1 MSTQS
6 KRGFTLIELLVV
18 IAIIAILASILFPI
32 FAKAREKAR
41 QTTCTS
47 NLRQL
52 AMAVTMYVQDNKSRF
67 PGVYPLNSDGSVGST
82 YGGWAS
88 NVINYVVGGG
98 SSTTASISNNAL
110 FYCPSCAQADISMP
124 ICYGFS
130 NQLLKPDGTGVNEAA
145 VKQPS
150 QVGVMCDADPP
161 VPMLSAIA
169 SDPFGGG
176 IVGGFSMVFQGDI
189 NNLASKLSVSPA
201 PRHNKGTVIGYAD
214 GHAKICPDEFNINDS
229 SNVTTRSFYM
239 CTALNLVDNAAAGL
253 GGPSTVNSPNGPY
266 GQTSSA
272 WNTIYT
278 SGTYN
283 DFVMIGGDYVTRPL
297 LQALC
302 EARKK
307 ATSGFNYSDDG
318 FTGSLINDTDH
329 PTEYVQGNATGY
341 ARMSLPLTNV
351 ITNNPGTPIPWS
363 NTANSVVNLTT
374 PGLVWG
380 LNNNIG
386 GSNCGSQTA
395 SAGPD
400 VYLGSDAM
408 VCIVN
413 NASTINLTTGTYQ
426 GASQSAVNGT
436 PTGAVAVNM
445 STKVTPTSPTRPAST
460 VSINLGQLQDIF
472 NSDGYD
478 NYVFGATPS
487 TSGHDFQVY
496 LLNPTDG
503 TRAFLAAPLPGVPA
517 AAPNLTPRGGY
528 GLSIPDGFCGVGNN
542 TNYKGTYCVNDQDIV
557 DKVAGDPLGIGIV
570 SASVADRNRV
580 TIVAINY
587 AYGPP
592 PNGVNTPVWQTFP
605 TSSSKVVQV
614 STTSTTGTQ
623 GCGVYPITTASS
635 TYAALNAPVAAA
647 AAPAPPWLYVPPTGN
662 KIPSLASGGLS
673 SLPIGMTISQWPF
686 TRALFA
692 EGFSSTA
699 AAPTEAA
706 SAAYGV
712 LQPLNASLA
721 SVIAATPGA
730 NAGTSFFKSPLFRA
744 SFFTQ

>member
-82 YGGWAS
+82 YAGWAS

-266 GQTSSA
+266 GQTSSP
-272 WNTIYT
+272 WNTINP
-278 SGTYN
+278 GAN

-341 ARMSLPLTNV
+341 ARMSSPLTNV
-351 ITNNPGTPIPWS
+351 TT
-363 NTANSVVNLTT
+363 LTT
-374 PGLVWG
+374 LGLVWG
-380 LNNNIG
+380 ANNNIG
-386 GSNCGSQTA
+386 GSNCGSQA
-395 SAGPD
+395 PLPLPVSD
-400 VYLGSDAM
+400 VYLGCDAM

-413 NASTINLTTGTYQ
+413 NASTINLTTGTYP
-426 GASQSAVNGT
+426 GSSSQSVVNGT
-436 PTGAVAVNM
+436 PTGAAVNM
-445 STKVTPTSPTRPAST
+445 STKVTPTSPTRPST

-487 TSGHDFQVY
+487 TYTGHDFQVY

-503 TRAFLAAPLPGVPA
+503 TRVFLAAPLPGVPA

-587 AYGPP
+587 AYSGA
-592 PNGVNTPVWQTFP
+592 NGVGTPVWQTFP

-699 AAPTEAA
+699 AAPTELA